1 MEASPGTQDPD
12 DFRAEVRAWLR
23 SAAPAK
29 GAPDDF
35 STAHTERADDYESYE
50 RQLATNMRR
59 IVSWQRALDD
69 VGWGALGWPPEYGGI
84 GESYRKIFAEEQ
96 AQVGVTTKPLS
107 VGVEMVGPTLIAFG
121 TKEQLQRYLAPL
133 RRGDEVWCQLFSE
146 PDAGSDLPS
155 LRTAASETDNGWYLN
170 GQKVWTSGA
179 SCSDFGLALARTDPS
194 KPRHAGIS
202 AFIVAM
208 AAPGAEVR
216 PLRQISGVYHFN
228 EVFLNN
234 VFIPRESLIGELGK
248 GWDVAT
254 TMLMNERASLGGGTS
269 AGSPEELI
277 DLARRV
283 HRSEDALVRNRLAA
297 LYSDAAIL
305 QWSMQRAQDGGHSR
319 VGGLL
324 KLMYS
329 EHARRMTN
337 AALDLLGAA
346 GVAGPLDEGES
357 ATTDWQNRFLFAP
370 GLRIAG
376 GSDEIQRNTIAE
388 RTLGLPRKRAPRR

>member
-1 MEASPGTQDPD
+1 MEASPGTDELE
-12 DFRAEVRAWLR
+12 DFRTEVRTWLR
-23 SAAPAK
+23 TVAPRR

-50 RQLATNMRR
+50 RQLAANMRR
-59 IVSWQRALDD
+59 IVAWQRTLDD
-69 VGWGALGWPPEYGGI
+69 VGWGALGWAPEYGGI
-84 GESYRKIFAEEQ
+84 SEAHRKIFAEEQ

-107 VGVEMVGPTLIAFG
+107 VGVEMVGPTLITFG
-121 TKEQLQRYLAPL
+121 TEEQLQRYLPPL

-155 LRTAASETDNGWYLN
+155 LRTAAAATDEGWHLN

-202 AFIVAM
+202 AFIVDM
-208 AAPGAEVR
+208 AAPGVEVR
-216 PLRQISGVYHFN
+216 PLRQISGAYHFN
-228 EVFLNN
+228 EVFLND
-234 VFIPRESLIGELGK
+234 VFIPHASLVGELGK

-269 AGSPEELI
+269 AGTPEELV
-277 DLARRV
+277 DLARKM
-283 HRSEDALVRNRLAA
+283 HRAEDALVRTRLAS
-297 LYSDAAIL
+297 LYADAAIL
-305 QWSMQRAQDGGHSR
+305 QWSIQRAQVRGHAR

-329 EHARRMTN
+329 QHARRMTN
-337 AALDLLGAA
+337 AALDVLGAA
-346 GVAGPLDEGES
+346 GIAGPLDGEES

-388 RTLGLPRKRAPRR
+388 RTLGLPRELRPT

>member
-1 MEASPGTQDPD
+1 MEASPGTEELE
-12 DFRAEVRAWLR
+12 DFRTEVRTWLR
-23 SAAPAK
+23 NAAPRR
-29 GAPDDF
+29 GGPDDF

-50 RQLATNMRR
+50 RQLAANMRR
-59 IVSWQRALDD
+59 IVAWQRALDD
-69 VGWGALGWPPEYGGI
+69 VGWGALGWAPEYGGI
-84 GESYRKIFAEEQ
+84 SESHRKIFAEEQ
-96 AQVGVTTKPLS
+96 AHVGVTTKPLS

-121 TKEQLQRYLAPL
+121 TKEQLQRFLPPL

-155 LRTAASETDNGWYLN
+155 LRTAASETDEGWNLN

-202 AFIVAM
+202 AFIVDM
-208 AAPGAEVR
+208 ASPGVEVR
-216 PLRQISGVYHFN
+216 PLRQISGAYHFN
-228 EVFLNN
+228 EVFLND
-234 VFIPRESLIGELGK
+234 VFIPRGSLIGELGK

-269 AGSPEELI
+269 AGTPEELI
-277 DLARRV
+277 DLARRT
-283 HRSEDALVRNRLAA
+283 HRAEDALVRNRLAS
-297 LYSDAAIL
+297 LYADAAIL
-305 QWSMQRAQDGGHSR
+305 QWSIQRAQDRGHSR

-329 EHARRMTN
+329 HHVCRMTN
-337 AALDLLGAA
+337 AALDLLGPA
-346 GVAGPLDEGES
+346 GVAGPLDETET

-388 RTLGLPRKRAPRR
+388 RTLGLPREARPR

>member
-1 MEASPGTQDPD
+1 MEATPGTDD
-12 DFRAEVRAWLR
+12 LEDFRTQVRAWLKTT
-23 SAAPAK
+23 APGR

-35 STAHTERADDYESYE
+35 STAHTERAADHESYE
-50 RQLATNMRR
+50 RQLAANMRR
-59 IVSWQRALDD
+59 IVGWQRTLDD
-69 VGWGALGWPPEYGGI
+69 VGWGALGWPPEYGGMS
-84 GESYRKIFAEEQ
+84 ESHRKIFAEEQ
-96 AQVGVTTKPLS
+96 AKVGVTTKPLS
-107 VGVEMVGPTLIAFG
+107 VGVEMVGPTLIAWG
-121 TKEQLQRYLAPL
+121 TNEQKQRYLAPL

-155 LRTAASETDNGWYLN
+155 LRTTASETEGGWSLN

-202 AFIVAM
+202 AFIVDM
-208 AAPGAEVR
+208 ASPGVEVR
-216 PLRQISGVYHFN
+216 PLRQISGAYHFN

-234 VFIPRESLIGELGK
+234 AFIPEGGLIGKLGK

-254 TMLMNERASLGGGTS
+254 TMLMSERSSLGGGTS

-277 DLARRV
+277 ALAQGCHKATDARV
-283 HRSEDALVRNRLAA
+283 RDRLAS
-297 LYSDAAIL
+297 LYTDAAIL
-305 QWSMQRAQDGGHSR
+305 QWSIQRAQAGSPSR

-329 EHARRMTN
+329 QHARHMTN
-337 AALDLLGAA
+337 TALELVGPA
-346 GVAGPLDEGES
+346 GVAGPLGDTES
-357 ATTDWQNRFLFAP
+357 SVTDWQNRFLFAP

-388 RTLGLPRKRAPRR
+388 RTLGLPREARPA